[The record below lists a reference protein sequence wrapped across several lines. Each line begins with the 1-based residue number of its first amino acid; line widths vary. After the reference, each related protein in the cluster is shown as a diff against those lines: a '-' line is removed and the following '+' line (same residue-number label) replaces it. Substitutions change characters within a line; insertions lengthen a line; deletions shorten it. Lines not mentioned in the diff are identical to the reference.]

1 MRADG
6 DAVRSRAADRGAK
19 DRRVARVKPGGDAR
33 GRNRLHQ
40 AGVVADGVRAE
51 RFSDVCVEVDTGQR
65 GAVYKQ
71 KGTALLRCPPA
82 PPVWLPQQFTAPC
95 RNQTG
100 DSPIRKAM
108 AMPVKILGKTA
119 ISCSNGVNL
128 ITNPLPKLQKCQE

>member
-40 AGVVADGVRAE
+40 AGVVADGIRAE
-51 RFSDVCVEVDTGQR
+51 RFSDVCVEVDAGQR

-82 PPVWLPQQFTAPC
+82 PLVWLPQQFTAPC

-100 DSPIRKAM
+100 DSDMDMAM
-108 AMPVKILGKTA
+108 AVPAEILRKSA
-119 ISCSNGVNL
+119 V
-128 ITNPLPKLQKCQE
+128 